1 MNNKGC
7 KIQNPVSIGELFTF
21 SKQKF
26 SKNYSFKGES
36 HNFYEAVCVL
46 RGTVGITAGKKVY
59 LLSKGQMT
67 VHRPGEFHAIWE
79 DSSSK
84 PVSVILTFSAA
95 PFPKF
100 SENVFYLSDDLQK
113 EIGELYG
120 QLEEIFEMEPLS
132 DYTDKSITEKGIWIN
147 RIIPGKEYKASIF
160 IKRLELF
167 FALALDVPLKNES
180 APQSRSYENYIRIL
194 DCMESHISENLTVT
208 DIAGYCKMS
217 VPALEKTVHRYLGC
231 GAAAYY
237 DILKLEKSLKLLS
250 AGYSVKECALMCG
263 YANQN
268 YFSACFKKRYGYPP
282 SKANSSKN

>member
-79 DSSSK
+79 HSSSK

-95 PFPKF
+95 PFPG
-100 SENVFYLSDDLQK
+100 D
-113 EIGELYG
+113 
-120 QLEEIFEMEPLS
+120 
-132 DYTDKSITEKGIWIN
+132 
-147 RIIPGKEYKASIF
+147 RC
-160 IKRLELF
+160 R
-167 FALALDVPLKNES
+167 
-180 APQSRSYENYIRIL
+180 
-194 DCMESHISENLTVT
+194 
-208 DIAGYCKMS
+208 
-217 VPALEKTVHRYLGC
+217 
-231 GAAAYY
+231 
-237 DILKLEKSLKLLS
+237 
-250 AGYSVKECALMCG
+250 
-263 YANQN
+263 
-268 YFSACFKKRYGYPP
+268 
-282 SKANSSKN
+282 